1 MYHYSFLIK
10 EVRQTISLNRRHVA
24 LSLKEETHPKDFNK
38 PKKREGEW
46 YNFLILNDE
55 FIVNIKKK
63 LLKRTEIVQTI
74 ADIFFCQSSKSR
86 MLLELSWRKNR
97 LLIKCY

>member
-38 PKKREGEW
+38 PKKTGGGVVQL
-46 YNFLILNDE
+46 F
-55 FIVNIKKK
+55 NIKRRIRCKYKKK

>member
-46 YNFLILNDE
+46 YNFLILND
-55 FIVNIKKK
+55 
-63 LLKRTEIVQTI
+63 
-74 ADIFFCQSSKSR
+74 
-86 MLLELSWRKNR
+86 
-97 LLIKCY
+97 